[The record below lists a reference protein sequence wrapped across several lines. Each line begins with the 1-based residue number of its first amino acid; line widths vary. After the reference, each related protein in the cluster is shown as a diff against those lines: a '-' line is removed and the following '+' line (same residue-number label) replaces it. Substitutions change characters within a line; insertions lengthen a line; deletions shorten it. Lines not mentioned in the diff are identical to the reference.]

1 MAQLKTLDDLDVAAK
16 RVLVRVDFN
25 VPMRDGKISDTT
37 RIDRAL
43 ETLNELADKGAKVII
58 LSHFGRPKG
67 TPNPEMSLRPVA
79 EGLAEISGK
88 AVSFATDCIGEEA
101 AAAIDAAPVGSF
113 VMLENLRFHA
123 GEEKNDPAFT
133 QALAANGD
141 VFVSDAFS
149 VAHRAHAST
158 EGITHLLP
166 SVAGRLMQAEIEAL
180 TGALE
185 TPAHPV
191 IAVVGGAKVS
201 TKMAVLGHLAEKV
214 DQIVIGGGMA
224 NTFLYANG
232 VGIGKSLCEKEMA
245 DEARAIVDVA
255 ANASCEIVLPL
266 DAVVADAFAEGAASQ
281 TVALSDVPDDMMILD
296 VGPKSIADLQSRLQ
310 AAKTV
315 LWNGPL
321 GAFEVK
327 PFDAGTNAVAKTV
340 ADLTRA
346 GGLLSVAGGGDT
358 VAALANAGAEE
369 GFSYVSAAGG
379 AFLEWIEGKSLPGVA
394 ALMDD

>member
-1 MAQLKTLDDLDVAAK
+1 MPLKTLDDLDVAGK

-25 VPMRDGKISDTT
+25 VPMREGKITDTT

-43 ETLNELADKGAKVII
+43 ETLNELADKGAKVVI

-67 TPNPEMSLRPVA
+67 EVKPEMSLRPVA
-79 EGLAEISGK
+79 EGLAQISGK
-88 AVSFATDCIGEEA
+88 TVAFADDCIGDA
-101 AAAIDAAPVGSF
+101 AAEAINAAPAGGF

-123 GEEKNDPAFT
+123 GEEKNDPGFAE
-133 QALAANGD
+133 ALAANGD
-141 VFVSDAFS
+141 AFVSDAFS

-158 EGITHLLP
+158 EGITHRLP
-166 SVAGRLMQAEIEAL
+166 SVAGRLMQVEIEAL
-180 TGALE
+180 TNALE

-201 TKMAVLGHLAEKV
+201 TKMAVLGHLSEKV

-245 DEARAIVDVA
+245 DEARAIVDA
-255 ANASCEIVLPL
+255 ASNAGCEIVLPL
-266 DAVVADAFAEGAASQ
+266 DAVVADKFGEGASSD
-281 TVALSDVPDDMMILD
+281 TVSLSDVPDDMMILD
-296 VGPKSIADLQSRLQ
+296 IGPKSVADLQARLLS
-310 AAKTV
+310 AKTV

-327 PFDAGTNAVAKTV
+327 PFDTGTNLVAQTV
-340 ADLTRA
+340 AELTRQ
-346 GGLLSVAGGGDT
+346 GSLLSVAGGGDT
-358 VAALANAGAEE
+358 VAALAGAGAEE

-379 AFLEWIEGKSLPGVA
+379 AFLEWIEGKPLPGVA
-394 ALMDD
+394 ALMD

>member
-101 AAAIDAAPVGSF
+101 AAAIDAAPAGSF

-123 GEEKNDPAFT
+123 GEEKNDTAFA

-141 VFVSDAFS
+141 VCISDAFS

-358 VAALANAGAEE
+358 VAALANAGAED

-394 ALMDD
+394 ALMGD

>member
-1 MAQLKTLDDLDVAAK
+1 MSQLKTLNDLDVAGK

-25 VPMRDGKISDTT
+25 VPMRDGRITDTT

-43 ETLNELADKGAKVII
+43 ETLNELAGMGAKVVII
-58 LSHFGRPKG
+58 SHFGRPKG
-67 TPNPEMSLRPVA
+67 EVRPDMSLRPVA
-79 EGLAEISGK
+79 EGLAEIAGK
-88 AVSFATDCIGEEA
+88 EVAFAEDCIGEA
-101 AAAIDAAPVGSF
+101 AAAVIDAAPAGGF
-113 VMLENLRFHA
+113 VMLENLRFHP
-123 GEEKNDPAFT
+123 GEEKNDPDFAK
-133 QALAANGD
+133 ALAASGD
-141 VFVSDAFS
+141 AFVSDAFS

-166 SVAGRLMQAEIEAL
+166 SAAGRLMQAEIEAL

-191 IAVVGGAKVS
+191 VAVVGGAKVS
-201 TKMAVLGHLAEKV
+201 TKMAVLGHLSEKV

-232 VGIGKSLCEKEMA
+232 VGIGNSLCEKDMA
-245 DEARAIVDVA
+245 DEARAIVDTA
-255 ANASCEIVLPL
+255 ANAGCEIVLPL
-266 DAVVADAFAEGAASQ
+266 DAVVADKFEDGAASK

-296 VGPKSIADLQSRLQ
+296 IGPKSIADLQGRLKS
-310 AAKTV
+310 AKTV

-327 PFDAGTNAVAKTV
+327 PFDTGTNAVAQTV
-340 ADLTRA
+340 AELTRA
-346 GGLLSVAGGGDT
+346 GSLLSVAGGGDT
-358 VAALANAGAEE
+358 VAALAGAGAE
-369 GFSYVSAAGG
+369 GDFSYVSAAGG

-394 ALMDD
+394 ALMD

>member
-1 MAQLKTLDDLDVAAK
+1 MPLKTLDDLDVAGK

-25 VPMRDGKISDTT
+25 VPMREGKITDTT

-43 ETLNELADKGAKVII
+43 ETLNELADKGAKVVI

-67 TPNPEMSLRPVA
+67 EVKPEMSLRPVA
-79 EGLAEISGK
+79 EGLAQISGK
-88 AVSFATDCIGEEA
+88 TVAFADDCIGDA
-101 AAAIDAAPVGSF
+101 AAEAINAAPAGGF

-123 GEEKNDPAFT
+123 GEEKNDPGFAE
-133 QALAANGD
+133 ALAANGD
-141 VFVSDAFS
+141 AFVSDAFS

-158 EGITHLLP
+158 EGITHQLP
-166 SVAGRLMQAEIEAL
+166 SVAGRLMQVEIEAL
-180 TGALE
+180 TNALE

-201 TKMAVLGHLAEKV
+201 TKMAVLGHLSEKV

-245 DEARAIVDVA
+245 DEARAIVDA
-255 ANASCEIVLPL
+255 ASNAGCEIVLPL
-266 DAVVADAFAEGAASQ
+266 DAVVADKFGEGASSD
-281 TVALSDVPDDMMILD
+281 TVSLSDVPDDMMILD
-296 VGPKSIADLQSRLQ
+296 IGPKSVADLQARLLS
-310 AAKTV
+310 AKTV

-327 PFDAGTNAVAKTV
+327 PFDTGTNLVAQTV
-340 ADLTRA
+340 AELTRQ
-346 GGLLSVAGGGDT
+346 GSLLSVAGGGDT
-358 VAALANAGAEE
+358 VAALAGAGAEE

-379 AFLEWIEGKSLPGVA
+379 AFLEWIEGKPLPGVA
-394 ALMDD
+394 ALMD

>member
-1 MAQLKTLDDLDVAAK
+1 MSHLKTLDDLDVAGK

-25 VPMRDGKISDTT
+25 VPMRDGKITDTT

-43 ETLNELADKGAKVII
+43 ETLNELAVKGAKVVII
-58 LSHFGRPKG
+58 SHFGRPKG
-67 TPNPEMSLRPVA
+67 QEVPDMSLRPVA
-79 EGLAEISGK
+79 EGLAKIAGK
-88 AVSFATDCIGEEA
+88 DVMFANDCIGDQAGEV
-101 AAAIDAAPVGSF
+101 IDACPAGGF

-123 GEEKNDPAFT
+123 GEEKNDPAFAR
-133 QALAANGD
+133 ALAANGD
-141 VFVSDAFS
+141 AFVSDAFS

-166 SVAGRLMQAEIEAL
+166 SAAGRLMQAEIEAL
-180 TGALE
+180 TNALE

-191 IAVVGGAKVS
+191 IAVVGGAKIS

-232 VGIGKSLCEKEMA
+232 VGIGKSLCEKDMA
-245 DEARAIVDVA
+245 EEARGIVDVA
-255 ANASCEIVLPL
+255 ANAGCEIVLPL
-266 DAVVADAFAEGAASQ
+266 DAVVAGEFAEGAQSN

-296 VGPKSIADLQSRLQ
+296 IGPKSIADLQARLKD
-310 AAKTV
+310 AKTV

-327 PFDAGTNAVAKTV
+327 PFDTGTNAVARTV
-340 ADLTRA
+340 AELT
-346 GGLLSVAGGGDT
+346 GSGKLLSVAGGGDT
-358 VAALANAGAEE
+358 VAALAGADAED

-394 ALMDD
+394 ALMD

>member
-1 MAQLKTLDDLDVAAK
+1 MSHLKTLNDLDVAGK

-25 VPMRDGKISDTT
+25 VPMRDGRITDTT

-43 ETLNELADKGAKVII
+43 ETLNELADKGAKVVII
-58 LSHFGRPKG
+58 SHFGRPKG
-67 TPNPEMSLRPVA
+67 EVKPEMSLRPVA
-79 EGLAEISGK
+79 EGLASIAGK
-88 AVSFATDCIGEEA
+88 DVAFAPDCIGEEA
-101 AAAIDAAPVGSF
+101 AAVIDAAPAGGF

-123 GEEKNDPAFT
+123 GEEKNDPDFAK
-133 QALAANGD
+133 ALAANGD
-141 VFVSDAFS
+141 AFVSDAFS

-166 SVAGRLMQAEIEAL
+166 SAAGRLMQAEIEAL

-201 TKMAVLGHLAEKV
+201 TKMAVLGHLSEKV

-232 VGIGKSLCEKEMA
+232 VGIGNSLCEKEMA
-245 DEARAIVDVA
+245 AEARAIVDTA
-255 ANASCEIVLPL
+255 ANAGCEIVLPL
-266 DAVVADAFAEGAASQ
+266 DAVVADKFEDGAASK

-296 VGPKSIADLQSRLQ
+296 IGPKSITDLQERLKS
-310 AAKTV
+310 AKTV

-327 PFDAGTNAVAKTV
+327 PFDTGTNAVAQTV
-340 ADLTRA
+340 AELTGA
-346 GGLLSVAGGGDT
+346 GSLLSVAGGGDT
-358 VAALANAGAEE
+358 VAALAGAGAED

-394 ALMDD
+394 ALMA

>member
-1 MAQLKTLDDLDVAAK
+1 MATLKTLDDLDVAGK
-16 RVLVRVDFN
+16 RILVRVDFN
-25 VPMRDGKISDTT
+25 VPMRDGKITDTT

-43 ETLNELADKGAKVII
+43 ETLNELADKGAKVVII
-58 LSHFGRPKG
+58 SHFGRPKG
-67 TPNPEMSLRPVA
+67 QEVPEMSLRPVA
-79 EGLAEISGK
+79 EGLAEIAGK
-88 AVSFATDCIGEEA
+88 DVMFASDCIGDRADEVIKA
-101 AAAIDAAPVGSF
+101 CPAGGF

-123 GEEKNDPAFT
+123 GEEKNDPAFAR
-133 QALAANGD
+133 ALAANGD
-141 VFVSDAFS
+141 AFVSDAFS

-166 SVAGRLMQAEIEAL
+166 SAAGRLMQAEIEAL
-180 TGALE
+180 TNALE

-191 IAVVGGAKVS
+191 IAVVGGAKIS

-232 VGIGKSLCEKEMA
+232 VGIGKSLCEKDMA
-245 DEARAIVDVA
+245 AEARGIVDAA
-255 ANASCEIVLPL
+255 ANAGCEIVLPL
-266 DAVVADAFAEGAASQ
+266 DAVVADKFEEGAGSK

-296 VGPKSIADLQSRLQ
+296 IGPKSIADLQTRLKD
-310 AAKTV
+310 AKTV

-327 PFDAGTNAVAKTV
+327 PFDTGTNAVAQTV
-340 ADLTRA
+340 AELTGA
-346 GGLLSVAGGGDT
+346 GKLLSVAGGGDT
-358 VAALANAGAEE
+358 VAALAGAGAEE

-394 ALMDD
+394 ALMH